1 MERLQGTWQKGLLA
15 QARTASLDLAN
26 KLDEHDA
33 AQKRYLGHKCV
44 SQPPVLSTACPESS
58 QPFLML

>member
-15 QARTASLDLAN
+15 GARSASADLAH

-33 AQKRYLGHKCV
+33 AQKRYLGHKC
-44 SQPPVLSTACPESS
+44 A
-58 QPFLML
+58 

>member
-15 QARTASLDLAN
+15 GARSASADLAH

-33 AQKRYLGHKCV
+33 AQKRYLGHKCG
-44 SQPPVLSTACPESS
+44 SIAILLLADWAPEMR
-58 QPFLML
+58 QL